1 MFPAGTQ
8 LGPYTVIADGQRFL
22 LHSLV
27 DESGDAPLTVEI
39 KWQAGLK
46 R

>member
-1 MFPAGTQ
+1 MLADGTQ
-8 LGPYTVIADGQRFL
+8 LETYPVIADGQRFL
-22 LHSLV
+22 LNSLV
-27 DESGDAPLTVEI
+27 DESGGAPLTLEI